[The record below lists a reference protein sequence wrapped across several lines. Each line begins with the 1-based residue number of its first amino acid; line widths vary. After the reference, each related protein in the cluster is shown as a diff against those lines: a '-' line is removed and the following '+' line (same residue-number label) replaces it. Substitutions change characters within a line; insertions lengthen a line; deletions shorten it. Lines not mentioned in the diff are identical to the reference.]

1 MSTIAQFKALNIL
14 RPFTGDAE
22 RHQLGMLASLIF
34 NTNCGKKKDMK
45 QPKDLFPF
53 LDTKTPDWLE
63 DERVLKAQQLMNS
76 ISAHRASPELYEKSF
91 NHIKNAILEE
101 IEIIRGSDE
110 PCEYTINKLTEIIG
124 DKNGKEDI

>member
-22 RHQLGMLASLIF
+22 RYELGMIASLIY
-34 NTNCGKKKDMK
+34 NTNCSKKKDMK

-63 DERVLKAQQLMNS
+63 DERVLKAKKILMS
-76 ISAHRASPELYEKSF
+76 ISGHKVSPELYEKSY
-91 NHIKNAILEE
+91 NSIKKSILEE
-101 IEIIRGSDE
+101 IEIIRDSDE
-110 PCEYTINKLTEIIG
+110 PCEYTINKLSELIG
-124 DKNGKEDI
+124 EGNGKEDI